1 MSTDHPTPAE
11 PRRRSTRVPLAFVPF
26 LAAAFVAG
34 CGDDDEETAYCV
46 NERNEVIDDRACDEG
61 RPGAFVFFGA
71 FGGRTIGRGTVLRGG
86 ERIPSADRA
95 RVAERG
101 GFGGARRPG
110 GVGRSVSGGG
120 GGLFGSG
127 GG

>member
-1 MSTDHPTPAE
+1 MSTHTPAPE
-11 PRRRSTRVPLAFVPF
+11 PARRRSASVPLAFVPF
-26 LAAAFVAG
+26 LAAAFLAG
-34 CGDDDEETAYCV
+34 CGDDEETAYCV
-46 NERNEVIDDRACDEG
+46 NERNEVIEDEACDEG

-71 FGGRTIGRGTVLRGG
+71 FGGRPIGRGTVLTDG
-86 ERIPSADRA
+86 ERIPSSDRA

-101 GFGGARRPG
+101 GFGGASRPG

-127 GG
+127 GS

>member
-1 MSTDHPTPAE
+1 MTPDRPVPPA
-11 PRRRSTRVPLAFVPF
+11 PRRRSVSVPLAFVPF
-26 LAAAFVAG
+26 LAASFLAG
-34 CGDDDEETAYCV
+34 CGDDDETAYCV
-46 NERNEVIDDRACDEG
+46 NERNEVIEEEACDQG

-71 FGGRTIGRGTVLRGG
+71 FGGRTIGRGSVLTDGD
-86 ERIPSADRA
+86 RIPAADRA

-101 GFGGARRPG
+101 GFGGTRRPG